1 MKTSTKLTVIVSL
14 LFVNALAAFSQLQ
27 PLPGDPGIPVPLDGG
42 VLLALLAGGGISV
55 ALFAKKKSKK
65 Q

>member
-1 MKTSTKLTVIVSL
+1 MKTTLRIALTISI
-14 LFVNALAAFSQLQ
+14 LFANALAAFSQLQ

-55 ALFAKKKSKK
+55 ALFKKNKKK
-65 Q
+65 